1 MIDERNVIYA
11 GNYKII
17 NKQEAVEGKIFLF
30 FYYNGCETDNINDKE
45 KIAVNDII
53 NYASDVLIDIL
64 LREKS

>member
-1 MIDERNVIYA
+1 MKE
-11 GNYKII
+11 K
-17 NKQEAVEGKIFLF
+17 F

>member
-1 MIDERNVIYA
+1 MQEIT
-11 GNYKII
+11 KLSI
-17 NKQEAVEGKIFLF
+17 NRKQLKEKF
-30 FYYNGCETDNINDKE
+30 FYSKGCETDNINDKE